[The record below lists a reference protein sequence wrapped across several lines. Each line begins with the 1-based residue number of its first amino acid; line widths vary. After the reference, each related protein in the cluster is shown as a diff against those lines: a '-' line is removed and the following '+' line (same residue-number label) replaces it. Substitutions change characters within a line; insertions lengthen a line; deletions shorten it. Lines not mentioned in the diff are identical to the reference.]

1 MSTVKHVDMK
11 ITCCQVA
18 NAALILIM
26 VPFFNVAVYPLFA
39 KCNLLKTS
47 LQRIAVGFFCAALS
61 FGVSGLLDLQLEVFW
76 ISYPEEIKKSNQTF
90 NLQFKYYLCFRKLIL
105 TYQKKDLV
113 KFKHIP

>member
-1 MSTVKHVDMK
+1 MSTAKHVDMK
-11 ITCCQVA
+11 VICCQVA

-76 ISYPEEIKKSNQTF
+76 ISYPEEINISNI
-90 NLQFKYYLCFRKLIL
+90 NLQFNFRILIP

-113 KFKHIP
+113 KLKCTQ

>member
-1 MSTVKHVDMK
+1 MDIPSNKDEWKFLWPLQTRARQYSGWCLLSTVKHVDMK
-11 ITCCQVA
+11 VTCCQVA

-76 ISYPEEIKKSNQTF
+76 ISY
-90 NLQFKYYLCFRKLIL
+90 
-105 TYQKKDLV
+105 
-113 KFKHIP
+113 